1 MSVTSDGPNLKQS
14 QKLDWA
20 QQHQHHLPDA
30 RNLLKSTFESSSLT
44 LFPNWLLQIQ
54 TR

>member
-20 QQHQHHLPDA
+20 QQDNTICPMLEIFSKALSNP
-30 RNLLKSTFESSSLT
+30 R
-44 LFPNWLLQIQ
+44 P
-54 TR
+54 